1 MKRRIT
7 KSEIVKAFGLLRKWL
22 NKDLEITIKRVKKK
36 LFKDLTNK

>member
-22 NKDLEITIKRVKKK
+22 NKDLEIIIKRVKKK
-36 LFKDLTNK
+36 LFTDLTNK